1 MIETDDFWQ
10 MHLMQKYCP
19 SCGSELVNPDVVT
32 CPACEGAI
40 RQNSLPNIDEF
51 SNLPKGISI
60 QGINLSLGNLISLVG
75 AFGGSIAIFLPWI
88 IIVIPLFEKQM
99 ISLYGLSDIF
109 KVVSQLVYVFN
120 QGSVHAYISSLSYSW
135 FILLCL
141 LLLCG
146 YCSISGRG
154 KLVHIGI
161 GLLQIGILA
170 LFYRM
175 FLGISGYISKIVSI
189 VPGLITFQIGYG
201 FYIALICALL
211 LIIGGIYEF
220 RE

>member
-1 MIETDDFWQ
+1 MPLI
-10 MHLMQKYCP
+10 QKYCP
-19 SCGSELVNPDVVT
+19 SCGSELINLDVAT

-40 RQNSLPNIDEF
+40 RQNSLPHVAEF

-75 AFGGSIAIFLPWI
+75 ATLGIIAIFLPWI
-88 IIVIPLFEKQM
+88 VVDIPLFEKQM
-99 ISLYGLSDIF
+99 ISLYGLSDIL
-109 KVVSQLVYVFN
+109 KVVAQLVYAFN
-120 QGSVHAYISSLSYSW
+120 QGSVHAYISGLSYSW

-141 LLLCG
+141 LLVCG
-146 YCSISGRG
+146 YCSINGNS
-154 KLVHIGI
+154 KLVPIGV

-170 LFYRM
+170 LFYSM
-175 FLGISGYISKIVSI
+175 FLGILGSISKIVSI
-189 VPGLITFQIGYG
+189 VPGLDIFQIGYG

-211 LIIGGIYEF
+211 LIIGGIYES